1 MNLETFTTEISNT
14 YLRLDGGTM
23 SGTLGIGMDI
33 SDISNV
39 LEVSGNTRVYGD
51 MRVDGSLN
59 IGPATVTLFE
69 ENGRLIMQRS
79 NGTGMM
85 FDFTRED
92 GNTTMKP
99 IQRTGIISKQKI
111 LIENEVDNEEPQ
123 LNLETDGKVGISVRD
138 PSGSLHVSGD
148 TYITE
153 GKLRIGSNTEPSY
166 DLDIFGTLRSINS
179 AYLASSGGSV
189 GIGTEDPSSKL
200 HVDGGVRINNMT
212 IEENPSE
219 YHQIIFNGQHTGGEF
234 DDSKN
239 RFRIIHDTR
248 NDSDYFS
255 IDTLDPSDNVIQLLR
270 ATTTGNVGIGAT
282 NPTTKLDVAGTFK
295 VSGSTTL
302 NGNLSVAGGQQV
314 RFKGLND
321 NYYIDISRH
330 PTTRFAEYVY
340 KTPFDASDNGA
351 NAADSNHKFRVIDG
365 NDTTMTHLQMNAN
378 KTTSI
383 NTDSV
388 PTDVSLLIGGLSTKF
403 VNSVFVTSNVGIGTT
418 TPSVPLEVNDSEPLF
433 LAQSAR
439 FLDEFNDQNTLEI
452 SDNVSITATG
462 SILTNIAFIMA
473 SDKRIKK
480 HILDI
485 SDNQA
490 LNTFRKIQP
499 KTYEYVDKI
508 RKGNRRVFGFIAQ
521 EVGEVIPN
529 SVSVITDIVPD
540 YYNKVSFDTSGDTLI
555 LHPEEPYDIGNG
567 TKVRV
572 YIQDTS
578 GIIHKVEKSVSVS
591 EYISL
596 PIMDEYD
603 VSDVFL
609 YGKEVDD
616 FHTLN
621 KDAIW
626 TVTTAALQEVDR
638 MVEKLRKKDHVIRD
652 TITLSNSTATVDL
665 PLEETEFENPQIF
678 LQNNEGWSQVKGSLS
693 GNTLTITAR
702 DTNCNDNID
711 YMVTVDLLE

>member
-1 MNLETFTTEISNT
+1 MA
-14 YLRLDGGTM
+14 Y
-23 SGTLGIGMDI
+23 
-33 SDISNV
+33 
-39 LEVSGNTRVYGD
+39 SGNTGGRALNRFLVNQGLIKTLD
-51 MRVDGSLN
+51 STQANIGQIDAGTINAGEASIVDGTFVDLSGVNLN
-59 IGPATVTLFE
+59 VTNE
-69 ENGRLIMQRS
+69 IVGETI
-79 NGTGMM
+79 
-85 FDFTRED
+85 
-92 GNTTMKP
+92 TTTT
-99 IQRTGIISKQKI
+99 INS
-111 LIENEVDNEEPQ
+111 
-123 LNLETDGKVGISVRD
+123 
-138 PSGSLHVSGD
+138 
-148 TYITE
+148 TE
-153 GKLRIGSNTEPSY
+153 
-166 DLDIFGTLRSINS
+166 INS
-179 AYLASSGGSV
+179 ALGNIADGTVTTLTTTSGYLTNADITNLNATNATLTSSDIGAATGNSLIIYGGSV

-200 HVDGGVRINNMT
+200 HVSGGVRIDNMT
-212 IEENPSE
+212 IEENPSKF
-219 YHQIIFNGQHTGGEF
+219 HQIIFNGQHDDGEF
-234 DDSKN
+234 DGSKN

-248 NDSDYFS
+248 SGSDYFS
-255 IDTLDPSDNVIQLLR
+255 IDTINPSEVQTQLLR
-270 ATTTGNVGIGAT
+270 ATTTGNIGIGTT

-295 VSGSTTL
+295 ASGSTTL

-314 RFKGLND
+314 RFKGGTILD
-321 NYYIDISRH
+321 YIDISRH
-330 PTTRFAEYVY
+330 PNTGFGEYLY
-340 KTPFDASDNGA
+340 KTPFSTTGHGA
-351 NAADSNHKFRVIDG
+351 NAADSSHKFRVIDG
-365 NDTTMTHLQMNAN
+365 NHTTMTHLQMNAN
-378 KTTSI
+378 KTTCI
-383 NTDSV
+383 NTDTV

-418 TPSVPLEVNDSEPLF
+418 TPSVPLEVNDSEPF
-433 LAQSAR
+433 FQGQPAR
-439 FLDEFNDQNTLEI
+439 FLDELNDVNTSEI

-591 EYISL
+591 ESISL
-596 PIMDEYD
+596 PSMDEYD

-711 YMVTVDLLE
+711 YMITVDLLE